1 MTPVRI
7 MNSFGM
13 NDVNIVNS
21 ANIFSDD
28 VDVNS
33 NFREYYR
40 DENYFLVGSVKIKS
54 AYYEEW
60 QE

>member
-21 ANIFSDD
+21 ANIFSDN

-40 DENYFLVGSVKIKS
+40 DEHYSLVYNVKIKS

>member
-1 MTPVRI
+1 

-21 ANIFSDD
+21 ANIFSDN

-40 DENYFLVGSVKIKS
+40 DEHYSLVYNVKIKS